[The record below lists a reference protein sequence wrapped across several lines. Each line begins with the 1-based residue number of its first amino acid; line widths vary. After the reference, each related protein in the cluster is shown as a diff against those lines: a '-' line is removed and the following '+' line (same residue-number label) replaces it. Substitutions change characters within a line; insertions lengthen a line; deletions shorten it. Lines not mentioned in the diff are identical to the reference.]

1 MCFIKHSAS
10 CRYVRIKKLNK
21 FLFTVYTASIAFF
34 LYTCVY
40 GFRKTFAVATFD
52 EIYYLN
58 VSYKVWLVVFQVMG
72 YALSKFIGI
81 KVVSE
86 LKSTARFGGILLFT
100 TIAGISWLFFG
111 LVPAPYNILFLFTNG
126 LPLGMIWGL
135 IFSYLEG
142 RQTTEALGAGLSVSF
157 IFSAGFAKTVG
168 AYILTW
174 GVSETW
180 MPFVASMI
188 FTPPLLLFLWLLD
201 QVPPPTEADQLLRT
215 KRKPMDASERRNFVA
230 MFAPLLFV
238 LIIAYMMLT
247 AMRDFRDNFS
257 REMLTAM
264 GLKAT
269 PEIFTL
275 TEIPIAIVVLLAI
288 GSMIFIK
295 NNKTALFV
303 NLYMIMGGFV
313 VVGIATLAYQNHVI
327 SPLMW
332 MILTGF
338 GLYLGYVPFNC
349 VLFERLIA
357 AFKISGTVGFV
368 MYLADAFGY
377 LGSVG
382 VLLYKEFGQPNVSW
396 LDFFMT
402 AGFIV
407 GISGTVLVAVSIFL
421 IFGYNENS
429 FTSSRRSLWP
439 LQ

>member
-1 MCFIKHSAS
+1 M
-10 CRYVRIKKLNK
+10 NK

>member
-1 MCFIKHSAS
+1 MSSQHNSPITRWLS
-10 CRYVRIKKLNK
+10 VQNK
-21 FLFTVYTASIAFF
+21 FMFSLYTALAAFL

-52 EIYYLN
+52 GIEYLGI
-58 VSYKVWLVVFQVMG
+58 SYKVWLVVFQVMG

-86 LKSTARFGGILLFT
+86 MKSTARFGRILLFT
-100 TIAGISWLFFG
+100 TIAGVSWLFFG

-168 AYILTW
+168 AFILTW
-174 GVSETW
+174 GVTETW
-180 MPFVASMI
+180 MPLVASLF

-201 QVPPPTEADQLLRT
+201 RVPPPTQLDYELRT
-215 KRKPMDASERRNFVA
+215 KRKPMDARERRAFVA
-230 MFAPLLFV
+230 MFGPLLFV

-247 AMRDFRDNFS
+247 AMRDFRDNFA
-257 REMLTAM
+257 REMLQAM
-264 GLKAT
+264 GLQAR
-269 PEIFTL
+269 PGIFTL
-275 TEIPIAIVVLLAI
+275 TEVPIAIVVLFAI

-295 NNKTALFV
+295 NNKIALFV
-303 NLYMIMGGFV
+303 NLYMVLSGFLF
-313 VVGIATLAYQNHVI
+313 VGLGTLAYQNHAI
-327 SPLMW
+327 SPMTW
-332 MILTGF
+332 MIVTGF
-338 GLYLGYVPFNC
+338 GLYMGYVPFNC

-357 AFKISGTVGFV
+357 AFRIPGTVGFV

-382 VLLYKEFGQPNVSW
+382 VLLYREFVQPDLSW

-402 AGFIV
+402 AGFV
-407 GISGTVLVAVSIFL
+407 TGIGGSILICISIF
-421 IFGYNENS
+421 IIYEN
-429 FTSSRRSLWP
+429 TIASSRRSLWP
-439 LQ
+439 IQKVR